1 MTPLAMPKHLASP
14 FASWTAPAKRQRR
27 RRFRSH
33 APAPSP
39 CGPAPARKRRDAP
52 LPGTPADRTGGIAAC
67 RQLRKNL
74 RRQDSSFPTGPS
86 PAMLSRVS
94 LKVSDQ
100 VTVQIQDLAFG
111 GEGVGRL
118 DDFVMFVP
126 FVIVGETVL
135 AEIERGVRP

>member
-1 MTPLAMPKHLASP
+1 
-14 FASWTAPAKRQRR
+14 
-27 RRFRSH
+27 
-33 APAPSP
+33 
-39 CGPAPARKRRDAP
+39 
-52 LPGTPADRTGGIAAC
+52 
-67 RQLRKNL
+67 
-74 RRQDSSFPTGPS
+74 
-86 PAMLSRVS
+86 MLSRVS